1 MSHNEKPVL
10 GLANAALVAY
20 LKATDRRS
28 ADEGTLN
35 YVARMIATRTR
46 VLTCSD
52 SNFRDPRPLTAD
64 EAFQGQFEGGG
75 TQVSFADGRR
85 SLTNLCVRFEDLPG
99 VTDAITSL
107 FKSGAFPG
115 EKPSG

>member
-1 MSHNEKPVL
+1 VSHNEKPVL